1 MDFLNSLNI
10 NTVINIVL
18 VAVLVICGWQGYK
31 KGIIM
36 GIIEVLVIILS
47 LYGAQLLSDTYS
59 YEVIPVLKPFVSGYM
74 ETQLENTAYAELGYE
89 PDEDG
94 KFNVDRSLSDLLV
107 ENPGMEEQIASATFK
122 SLGLYDNMAQ
132 TLTQRTIAYSQENG
146 ASLSSSVVTIS
157 CQTITWYGGFLLA
170 FIIIFAILT
179 IIINLPNLSFKIPYV
194 GIVNDI
200 GGAAIG
206 VFVGLLFCSIMVW
219 ACQFAGLLLSEQ
231 TLRGTGL
238 AAYLMDR
245 NLLASYIT
253 L

>member
-1 MDFLNSLNI
+1 MDLNI
-10 NTVINIVL
+10 NTIINIVL
-18 VAVLVICGWQGYK
+18 VAILIVCGWQGYK

-36 GIIEVLVIILS
+36 GIIEVLTIILS
-47 LYGAQLLSDTYS
+47 LYGAQLLTDTYS

-74 ETQLENTAYAELGYE
+74 DTQVENTAYAAMGYE
-89 PDEDG
+89 PDPQTG
-94 KFNVDRSLSDLLV
+94 RFNVSASLADLLAQ
-107 ENPGMEEQIASATFK
+107 NPGMEEPVARQVFQT
-122 SLGLYDNMAQ
+122 LGLYDDLTQ
-132 TLTQRTIAYSQENG
+132 TLTERTMTYMQENNASLTSSIVTIA
-146 ASLSSSVVTIS
+146 
-157 CQTITWYGGFLLA
+157 CQTVTWYGGFLLA
-170 FIIIFAILT
+170 FIILFAIFT
-179 IIINLPNLSFKIPYV
+179 IIVNLPNLSFKIPYV

-206 VFVGLLFCSIMVW
+206 VFAGMLFCSILVW

-245 NLLASYIT
+245 NLLANYIT

>member
-1 MDFLNSLNI
+1 MNV
-10 NTVINIVL
+10 NTIINIVL
-18 VAVLVICGWQGYK
+18 IAILVICGWQGYK

-74 ETQLENTAYAELGYE
+74 ETQVENTAYAAMGYE
-89 PDEDG
+89 LDPQTGRFD
-94 KFNVDRSLSDLLV
+94 VSVSLADLLA
-107 ENPGMEEQIASATFK
+107 ENPGMEEQIARQSFQA
-122 SLGLYDNMAQ
+122 LGLYDSMAQ
-132 TLTQRTIAYSQENG
+132 TLTDRTMAYAQENNASLTSSIVTIA
-146 ASLSSSVVTIS
+146 
-157 CQTITWYGGFLLA
+157 CQTVTWYAGFLLA
-170 FIIIFAILT
+170 FIILFAVFT
-179 IIINLPNLSFKIPYV
+179 IIVNLPNLSFKIPYV

-206 VFVGLLFCSIMVW
+206 VFAGLLFCSIAVW
-219 ACQFAGLLLSEQ
+219 ACQFAGLLLTEQ

-238 AAYLMDR
+238 AAFLMDQ
-245 NLLASYIT
+245 NLLANYIT

>member
-1 MDFLNSLNI
+1 MNI
-10 NTVINIVL
+10 NTIINIVL
-18 VAVLVICGWQGYK
+18 AAILVICAWQGYK

-47 LYGAQLLSDTYS
+47 LYGAQLLTDTYS

-74 ETQLENTAYAELGYE
+74 EAQIDDTAYTAFGYE
-89 PDEDG
+89 KDPLTG
-94 KFNVDRSLSDLLV
+94 QYNVSQSLADLLA
-107 ENPGMEEQIASATFK
+107 ERPEMAEPIALQSYQA
-122 SLGLYDNMAQ
+122 LGLYDDMAH
-132 TLTQRTIAYSQENG
+132 TLTERTMTYAQENN
-146 ASLSSSVVTIS
+146 ASLTSSIVTIS
-157 CQTITWYGGFLLA
+157 CQTVTWYGGFLLA
-170 FIIIFAILT
+170 FIILYAILSV
-179 IIINLPNLSFKIPYV
+179 IVNLPNLSFKIPYV
-194 GIVNDI
+194 GVVNDI

-206 VFVGLLFCSIMVW
+206 VFAGLLFCSILVW

-245 NLLASYIT
+245 NLLANYIT